1 MTEFKNVATI
11 NTEETDNLRAA
22 IEHRATWLALIF
34 DEGRKAGV
42 ANIEEVLRSAI
53 RRCGHIH
60 GARFHENMTDKDD
73 FCQMCPQFLTPAA
86 QKNFEQVITKCDHE
100 ELAADFHYCPFVSA
114 FKKLD
119 MSDEDIALLCDIA
132 MDGDR
137 GVGDSMGAELSIPKR
152 IAYGDDCCQIHFTRS

>member
-1 MTEFKNVATI
+1 MDFKNEAKIHTP
-11 NTEETDNLRAA
+11 ETDNLRAA

-42 ANIEEVLRSAI
+42 ENIEEVLRAAV

-60 GARFHENMTDKDD
+60 GARFHENMTDKTNL
-73 FCQMCPQFLTPAA
+73 CQMCPQFLTPAA
-86 QKNFEQVITKCDHE
+86 QLNFEQQVMICTHD
-100 ELAADFHYCPFVSA
+100 ELAADFHYCPFVTA

-132 MDGDR
+132 MEGDR
-137 GVGDSMGAELSIPKR
+137 GVGDAMGAELAIPKR
-152 IAYGDDCCQIHFTRS
+152 ISEGDDCCQIHYTRK